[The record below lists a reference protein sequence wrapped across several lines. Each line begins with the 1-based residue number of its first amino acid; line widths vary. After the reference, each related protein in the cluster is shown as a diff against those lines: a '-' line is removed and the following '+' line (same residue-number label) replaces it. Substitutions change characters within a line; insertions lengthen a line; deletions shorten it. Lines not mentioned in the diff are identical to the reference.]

1 MLAHRFQE
9 VYLMNAFSET
19 MIDVVMESICFL
31 IRCFHLLV
39 VGLRPKLDP
48 PSSAEDRS
56 CLKIATCVKSTSLT
70 LISNSNRNLDFRCEL
85 LLISEALYIGS
96 HDSPSSTPYCHQHP
110 PLKSAIYN
118 IDLIQ
123 SALILFQS
131 RISSYP
137 YLLR

>member
-1 MLAHRFQE
+1 
-9 VYLMNAFSET
+9 MNAFSET

-70 LISNSNRNLDFRCEL
+70 LISNSNSPKPGLPMRIAFD
-85 LLISEALYIGS
+85 IGS
-96 HDSPSSTPYCHQHP
+96 FRHRKP
-110 PLKSAIYN
+110 
-118 IDLIQ
+118 
-123 SALILFQS
+123 
-131 RISSYP
+131 
-137 YLLR
+137 